1 MATYDVAGLRLPDGK
16 GNHIPAIVL
25 PCRPIADK
33 CAIQMAPGT
42 GVQDP
47 FYTKEKKSKRT
58 GGMLAADAWLDS
70 SLYEF
75 WHALGRAYTRYQD
88 FMSRFHVTGFKRF
101 LVEIFSDAFTFG
113 AIGCV
118 LITALAMPAFNI
130 IDRGMINKAEDYSV
144 VFLDRFGTE
153 IGRRGIRSDDS
164 VALDQMPDYLIKAT
178 LATEDRRF
186 YEHFGVDIVGTL
198 RALMTNATG
207 DTSMHG
213 GSSLTQQLA
222 KQMFLSSERT
232 IERKIVEAFLS
243 VWLEWHYSK
252 DQILKLYLDRAYMG
266 GGNFGVVAAADY
278 YFGKRIQD
286 ISLAEAAMLSGL
298 YKAPGRWAPHIDL
311 AAARGRANVVLTNLV
326 AAGFLTEGQ
335 VTAARR
341 HPASPVD
348 RTADANS
355 PGYFLDYAFEEAKKL
370 IDETQPPGNNFV
382 VRTTID
388 TTLQAYAE
396 EAITSVIREQGE
408 QYRVEQGAMVVTDT
422 EGAIRAMV
430 GGTDYAK
437 SQFNRAIVS
446 NRQPGSS
453 YKPFVYA
460 EAFEQLGLKPTD
472 TVSDHPVCIGDWCP
486 QNYGRSY
493 RGQTSLISAFASSI
507 NTVPVTLS
515 IKTGR
520 DAIAQLSYR
529 MGLRQEYPVTRSLA
543 LGVASVSVLD
553 MTSSYAVFANHGL
566 KTPAYGIMRMTTA
579 RGDLVWEHNPDEG
592 HERVL
597 SEQTVA
603 YMNQMMRAVVTSG
616 TGRRAEI
623 EGVPTLGK
631 TGTTTS
637 YRDAWFAGFTG
648 NYVAAVWLGND
659 NYSTTN
665 NLTGGLLPTVAWQKF
680 MAYAHTNI
688 AVKPVFG
695 IDFVPPPNIVADAE
709 AEGEDEQLA
718 ERPPSLTPAAARK
731 LLDLAT
737 SFETSLA
744 NMSVPSDTASA
755 PVPSGTTGL

>member
-1 MATYDVAGLRLPDGK
+1 MQSYSSDCVATLAARRNSPSQGHLGR
-16 GNHIPAIVL
+16 
-25 PCRPIADK
+25 R
-33 CAIQMAPGT
+33 
-42 GVQDP
+42 VQDP
-47 FYTKEKKSKRT
+47 FYTREKKRRQK

-75 WHALGRAYTRYQD
+75 WQALGRGYTRYQD
-88 FMSRFHVTGFKRF
+88 FMSRFHVSGIRRF
-101 LVEIFSDAFTFG
+101 FVEILSDAFSFG
-113 AIGCV
+113 AIGAV
-118 LITALAMPAFNI
+118 LMTALALPAFDI
-130 IDRGMINKAEDYSV
+130 IDRGAFNKAEDYAV
-144 VFLDRFGTE
+144 VFLDRFGEE

-186 YEHFGVDIVGTL
+186 YEHFGIDVVGTL
-198 RALMTNATG
+198 RALMSNAQGEASTQ
-207 DTSMHG
+207 G

-222 KQMFLSSERT
+222 KNMFLSSERT
-232 IERKIVEAFLS
+232 LERKIVEAFLS

-252 DQILKLYLDRAYMG
+252 DQILKLYFDRAYMG
-266 GGNFGVVAAADY
+266 GGNYGVTAAADF
-278 YFGKRIQD
+278 YFGKRVQD
-286 ISLAEAAMLSGL
+286 INHAEAAMLAGMF
-298 YKAPGRWAPHIDL
+298 KAPGNYAPHVDL
-311 AAARGRANVVLTNLV
+311 AAARGRANLVLTNLV
-326 AAGFLTEGQ
+326 ASGFLTEGQ

-341 HPASPVD
+341 HPASAID
-348 RTADANS
+348 RADNAKS
-355 PGYFLDYAFEEAKKL
+355 PSYFLDWAFEEAKLL
-370 IDETQPPGNNFV
+370 IEETNAPGNNFV

-408 QYRVEQGAMVVTDT
+408 QYRVEQGAMVVSDT

-460 EAFEQLGLKPTD
+460 EAFEQLGLTPSDPITD
-472 TVSDHPVCIGDWCP
+472 RPVCIGDWCP
-486 QNYGRSY
+486 QNYGRNY
-493 RGQTSLISAFASSI
+493 KGTVSLQSAFAQSL

-520 DAIAQLSYR
+520 DKIAELSYR
-529 MGLRQEYPVTRSLA
+529 MGLRQEYEVTRSLA

-553 MTSSYAVFANHGL
+553 MTSSYAVFANHGY
-566 KTPAYGIMRMTTA
+566 KTPAYGITRMT
-579 RGDLVWEHNPDEG
+579 DFNDNVIWEHDANAV

-603 YMNQMMRAVVTSG
+603 YMNQMMYAVTQSG
-616 TGRRAEI
+616 TGTRARI

-637 YRDAWFAGFTG
+637 YRDAWFCGFTG
-648 NYVAAVWLGND
+648 NYVAAVWFGND
-659 NYSTTN
+659 DYRATN
-665 NLTGGLLPTVAWQKF
+665 NLTGGTLPTIAWQKF

-688 AVKPVFG
+688 KVEPVYG
-695 IDFVPPPNIVADAE
+695 IDFQMPETVVAE
-709 AEGEDEQLA
+709 TETVEEEPIA

-731 LLDLAT
+731 LLDLA
-737 SFETSLA
+737 SKFETTLA
-744 NMSVPSDTASA
+744 ASTAPRDTASVA
-755 PVPSGTTGL
+755 AGTTGL